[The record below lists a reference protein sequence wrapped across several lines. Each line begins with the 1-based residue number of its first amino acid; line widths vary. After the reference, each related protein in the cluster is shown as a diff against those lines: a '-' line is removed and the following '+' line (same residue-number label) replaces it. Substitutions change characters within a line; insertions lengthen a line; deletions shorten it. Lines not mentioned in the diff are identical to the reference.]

1 MPDFADPCYLL
12 IALAVAPLIW
22 LYIRREKMRFPS
34 ALFPTVNIL
43 KTVPGFSLKQYLR
56 HTGIVMVCITIIV
69 GAIAMARPQTVH
81 AGRNT
86 WSEGIDIVLALD
98 ISASML
104 AQDFTPNRVTAA
116 KEVAANFIK
125 ERPDDRIGLVL
136 FAKYAFTQSPLTIDH
151 NILTELV
158 DGVEVGLSDPD
169 NTAIGQA
176 IGSAL
181 IRLKASTGKSK
192 VIILLTDGENNFG
205 LPPMTAAEAAQAK
218 GVRIYTIGIGRQGQ
232 APYPATDM
240 FGRKTTMMV
249 PVSIDEGLLKQIAAM
264 TGGKYFRAT
273 DNEKL
278 SAIFSEIDQM
288 EKTRIEVQAFRRYEE
303 QFFPYAIV
311 ALAALCVGFL
321 VTTLA
326 IKGVV

>member
-1 MPDFADPCYLL
+1 MPEFADPWYLL
-12 IALAVAPLIW
+12 LALVTVPLVW
-22 LYIRREKMRFPS
+22 LYIRRERMRFPS
-34 ALFPTVNIL
+34 ALFPTVNVL
-43 KTVPGFSLKQYLR
+43 KAIPGFSIKQYLR
-56 HTGIVMVCITIIV
+56 HAGIVMSCMAIIA
-69 GAIAMARPQTVH
+69 GAVAMARPQTVH

-104 AQDFTPNRVTAA
+104 AQDFNPNRVSAA
-116 KEVAANFIK
+116 KEVAINFIK

-151 NILTELV
+151 NILNELV
-158 DGVEVGLSDPD
+158 SSVEVGLSDPD

-176 IGSAL
+176 IGSSL
-181 IRLKASTGKSK
+181 IRLRASQGKSK

-249 PVSIDEGLLKQIAAM
+249 PVSIDEGLLKQIASM

-278 SAIFSEIDQM
+278 SAIFNEIDQM

-303 QFFPYAIV
+303 QFFPWAV
-311 ALAALCVGFL
+311 AALAALFIGFV
-321 VTTLA
+321 VTA
-326 IKGVV
+326 VVVRGVV